1 MNKEN
6 NKQDISKGEIVLY
19 QPTGEKHVQLEVRIE
34 DESVWLSQ
42 MQMAELFNSTKQ
54 NISLHINNIYK
65 EKELDQSSTV
75 KEYLTVQKEG
85 NREVK
90 RKLTI
95 YNLDIII
102 SVGYRVKSLR
112 GTQFRIWANKILK
125 DYLLKGYVVNQRIT
139 KIENDVHSLKTKV
152 DNIDF
157 RINTN
162 LPPHEGIF
170 YDGQIFDAW
179 EFASKLI
186 KSAVKSIILIDNY
199 LDESVLMLLSKRE
212 PHVKA
217 TIFTSKINQQLKV
230 DIEKFNAQY
239 NKIEIKRFD
248 KSHDRFLIIDEQ
260 SVYHIGASLKDLGK
274 KWFAFSKI
282 DIDPKG
288 IINKL
293 EKA

>member
-1 MNKEN
+1 LNKEN

-19 QPTGEKHVQLEVRIE
+19 QPTCEKHVQLEVRIE

-230 DIEKFNAQY
+230 NIEKFNAQY
-239 NKIEIKRFD
+239 DKIEIKRFD

>member
-239 NKIEIKRFD
+239 DKIEIKRFD

>member
-1 MNKEN
+1 LNKEN

-230 DIEKFNAQY
+230 NIEKFNAQY
-239 NKIEIKRFD
+239 DKIEIKRFD

>member
-1 MNKEN
+1 MNKN
-6 NKQDISKGEIVLY
+6 LNKPDISKGEIVIY
-19 QPTGEKHVQLEVRIE
+19 QPSSSKNIHLEVRIE

-75 KEYLTVQKEG
+75 KEYLTVQAEG
-85 NREVK
+85 NRKVQ
-90 RKLTI
+90 RKLAI
-95 YNLDIII
+95 YNLDVII

-125 DYLLKGYVVNQRIT
+125 DYLLKGYAVNQRIM
-139 KIENDVHSLKTKV
+139 KIEDDIQSLKIKV
-152 DNIDF
+152 DAIDF
-157 RINTN
+157 LINTN

-179 EFASKLI
+179 QFASNLM
-186 KSAVKSIILIDNY
+186 KSAKKSIILIDNY
-199 LDESVLMLLSKRE
+199 IDENVLVLLSKRD
-212 PHVKA
+212 PFVKA
-217 TIFTSKINQQLKV
+217 TIYTGKINQQLEA
-230 DIEKFNAQY
+230 DIEKFNSQY
-239 NKIEIKRFD
+239 DKIEVKNFK

-282 DIDPKG
+282 GIDPEE
-288 IINKL
+288 IVNKL
-293 EKA
+293 EKV

>member
-239 NKIEIKRFD
+239 DKIEIKRFD
-248 KSHDRFLIIDEQ
+248 KSHDRFLIVHQ
-260 SVYHIGASLKDLGK
+260 
-274 KWFAFSKI
+274 
-282 DIDPKG
+282 
-288 IINKL
+288 
-293 EKA
+293 

>member
-1 MNKEN
+1 MNKN
-6 NKQDISKGEIVLY
+6 FDKPDILKGEIVLY
-19 QPTGEKHVQLEVRIE
+19 QPAGEKHIQLEVRIE
-34 DESVWLSQ
+34 DESVWLTQ
-42 MQMAELFNSTKQ
+42 AQMAELFKSTKQ
-54 NISLHINNIYK
+54 NISLHINNIFK
-65 EKELDQSSTV
+65 EGELDQISTV
-75 KEYLTVQKEG
+75 KEYLTVQMEG

-90 RKLTI
+90 RKLII

-112 GTQFRIWANKILK
+112 GTQFRIWANKVLK

-139 KIENDVHSLKTKV
+139 KIENDVHFLKTKV
-152 DNIDF
+152 DAIDF

-179 EFASKLI
+179 QFVSSLI
-186 KSAVKSIILIDNY
+186 KSAKKSIVLIDNY
-199 LDESVLMLLSKRE
+199 IDESVLLLLEKRQSN
-212 PHVKA
+212 VKA
-217 TIFTSKINQQLKV
+217 IIYTSKITQQLKV

-239 NKIEIKRFD
+239 DKIEIKRFD

-282 DIDPKG
+282 HIDPKEMV
-288 IINKL
+288 IKI
-293 EKA
+293 E

>member
-179 EFASKLI
+179 
-186 KSAVKSIILIDNY
+186 
-199 LDESVLMLLSKRE
+199 
-212 PHVKA
+212 
-217 TIFTSKINQQLKV
+217 
-230 DIEKFNAQY
+230 
-239 NKIEIKRFD
+239 
-248 KSHDRFLIIDEQ
+248 
-260 SVYHIGASLKDLGK
+260 
-274 KWFAFSKI
+274 
-282 DIDPKG
+282 
-288 IINKL
+288 
-293 EKA
+293 